1 MLALPV
7 CKSWRHQA
15 SYSKRNLFCPHEV
28 FQVTKDAPQ
37 TILEVTSI
45 AISTWASQT
54 ELYQIFRFGQFV
66 FTRHSRLRAKPR
78 AGIIALKVPG
88 SVGTRGYVCI
98 EKRLK
103 IRSPTRVLPDR
114 HRRTCQNYH
123 VHVPNTNFDSIQW
136 NSLESLSQGPKGR
149 KYNQGNQ
156 RATNEWLYQVSTI
169 TTLACWCGNWFLFR
183 TILVDWT
190 FVGWERCDK
199 MWYFTIDCFVQLST
213 NKFLQNLAQTQILQ
227 K

>member
-15 SYSKRNLFCPHEV
+15 SYSKRSLFCPHEV

-103 IRSPTRVLPDR
+103 IHSPTRVLPDR

-136 NSLESLSQGPKGR
+136 NSLESLSQGPKG
-149 KYNQGNQ
+149 N
-156 RATNEWLYQVSTI
+156 TI
-169 TTLACWCGNWFLFR
+169 KAIKELPMNGMNGYIRFLQSLHW
-183 TILVDWT
+183 LVDAATGFYSVRFWWT
-190 FVGWERCDK
+190 G
-199 MWYFTIDCFVQLST
+199 LS
-213 NKFLQNLAQTQILQ
+213 
-227 K
+227 

>member
-15 SYSKRNLFCPHEV
+15 SYSKRSLFCPHEV

-54 ELYQIFRFGQFV
+54 ELYQIFWFGQFV

-88 SVGTRGYVCI
+88 SVGTRGYVCSQDW
-98 EKRLK
+98 
-103 IRSPTRVLPDR
+103 RSTVQPEYCLIDTAA
-114 HRRTCQNYH
+114 HARTIMSMWR
-123 VHVPNTNFDSIQW
+123 TLISI
-136 NSLESLSQGPKGR
+136 LSNEIHWSHWAKGR
-149 KYNQGNQ
+149 KAAN
-156 RATNEWLYQVSTI
+156 TI
-169 TTLACWCGNWFLFR
+169 KAIKELPMNGYIR
-183 TILVDWT
+183 
-190 FVGWERCDK
+190 
-199 MWYFTIDCFVQLST
+199 
-213 NKFLQNLAQTQILQ
+213 FLQSATGFYSVRFWWTGLS
-227 K
+227 